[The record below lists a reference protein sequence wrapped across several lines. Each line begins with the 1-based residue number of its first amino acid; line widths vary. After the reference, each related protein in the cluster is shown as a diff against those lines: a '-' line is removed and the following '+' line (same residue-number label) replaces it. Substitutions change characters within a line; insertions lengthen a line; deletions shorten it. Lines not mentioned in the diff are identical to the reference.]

1 MSATV
6 SVRNARKN
14 IIRATDNNFH
24 VQVRVSESC
33 IVNPVKHK
41 IWPCFLFYGCYNGY
55 THLIKGEA
63 MQTIQ
68 DYVPITQAKNKLLDM
83 VRSIHDND
91 NAIAITK
98 NGIPEAVLISM

>member
-1 MSATV
+1 
-6 SVRNARKN
+6 
-14 IIRATDNNFH
+14 
-24 VQVRVSESC
+24 
-33 IVNPVKHK
+33 
-41 IWPCFLFYGCYNGY
+41 
-55 THLIKGEA
+55 

-98 NGIPEAVLISM
+98 NGVPEAVLISMEKFEGLLETIEILADDAARAQIKQSRDDVKHGRLVDMKDLL